1 MVNWSSRGVRKG
13 MKIPLNLTVSKVTER
28 DGFRS
33 IHLKISP
40 NDLPPGFE
48 VKDIIVRVPA
58 SQQDV
63 TLEEANSD

>member
-1 MVNWSSRGVRKG
+1 MVNWNSRGVRKG
-13 MKIPLNLTVSKVTER
+13 MKIPLNLTVSRVTER

-33 IHLKISP
+33 FHLAANP

-48 VKDIIVRVPA
+48 VKEIVVRVPA

-63 TLEEANSD
+63 TLEEANSE